1 MTAAD
6 LPTTAR
12 PATETSKLGPRPP
25 AASRIIELIRRAALP
40 AAIIYLVND
49 WSSGLRDALA
59 LIAALWLL
67 RAPGRARTVLRN
79 TPPVVWF
86 LAWAAWSLLS
96 ILWAD
101 HIVIALRDGFK
112 FVPVVAGTF
121 ALAALLYP
129 QATVDR
135 VLLWITVGLTLAF
148 SIDAG
153 LWLAGFGAQA
163 EGYVRWEAARAFQ
176 HPNTYSGLIVA
187 SLPLAFLR
195 LGDRHSP
202 GWAKAVALVQ
212 CATAALLLWA
222 FASRT
227 AQVALVASAALGLIL
242 VLGRWGLLATALL
255 IALSAVAAPHF
266 NPRFT
271 EPSMSNLTHRFEVWE
286 GTLELIG
293 EHPVIG
299 HGWGMRNFSTTY
311 YARHPERSEE
321 FWHPHDLGLEI
332 TYGTGLIGLS
342 LFGAAWVSLARA
354 LARLR
359 ATGDATARRLA
370 TALIVSLGASLVFS
384 LADSPHGAYWIFL
397 WTVFGIAAGLTG
409 RSAAPHSPPATR
421 PDPLSA

>member
-1 MTAAD
+1 MRAAD
-6 LPTTAR
+6 LPSTAGST
-12 PATETSKLGPRPP
+12 AETSERRPRPSAP
-25 AASRIIELIRRAALP
+25 SPVIDWARRAALP
-40 AAIIYLVND
+40 VAIIYLVND
-49 WSSGLRDALA
+49 WSSGLRDGLALA
-59 LIAALWLL
+59 VALWLL
-67 RAPGRARTVLRN
+67 CAPGRVRTVLRT

-86 LAWAAWSLLS
+86 LAWAGWSLLS
-96 ILWAD
+96 VLWAD
-101 HIVIALRDGFK
+101 HIVIALRDGLK

-121 ALAALLYP
+121 ALAALLHP

-135 VLLWITVGLTLAF
+135 VLLWIMVGLALAF
-148 SIDAG
+148 SVDAG
-153 LWLAGFGAQA
+153 LWLAGLGAQA
-163 EGYVRWEAARAFQ
+163 EGSVRWEAARAFQ

-195 LGDRHSP
+195 LCDRQSP
-202 GWAKAVALVQ
+202 RWAKAVAVVQ

-227 AQVALVASAALGLIL
+227 AQVALVASTALGLIL
-242 VLGRWGLLATALL
+242 LLGRWGLLATALL
-255 IALSAVAAPHF
+255 ISLSTVAAPRF

-286 GTLELIG
+286 GTLELIR

-332 TYGTGLIGLS
+332 AYGSGLVGLS

-354 LARLR
+354 LVRLR
-359 ATGDATARRLA
+359 AGGDVAARRLA
-370 TALIVSLGASLVFS
+370 STLLVSLGASLVFS

-397 WTVFGIAAGLTG
+397 WTVFGIAAGLTSRG
-409 RSAAPHSPPATR
+409 ATPQTPAAP
-421 PDPLSA
+421 PDPVNA